1 MPAARQTA
9 AATAAERSAAG
20 GAKTEMLKQDAK
32 LAYRLSLL
40 SFIVNKSTAKVYN
53 GFGLSMHEWK
63 VMSVLN
69 AHAPMTG
76 QAITQWVTLDK
87 AAISR
92 AIQLLLRKKLVQ
104 RKLTGFDARTVQ
116 INMTARGRSIYG
128 TIARHTAALQADL
141 VHDVSEADLR
151 TLFKVLRQ
159 VEGRVRARQ
168 DKARESSD
176 AR

>member
-1 MPAARQTA
+1 MAARHAAAAPAAPRLAVNAGRTA
-9 AATAAERSAAG
+9 
-20 GAKTEMLKQDAK
+20 KPDMLKLDAN

-40 SFIVNKSTAKVYN
+40 GFIVNKSTAKVYN
-53 GFGLSMHEWK
+53 GFGLSTHEWK
-63 VMSVLN
+63 IMSVLN

-92 AIQLLLRKKLVQ
+92 AIQLLLKKKLVQ

-116 INMTARGRSIYG
+116 IEMTARGRNRYG
-128 TIARHTAALQADL
+128 TIARHTAALQAEL
-141 VHDVSEADLR
+141 VQDVSEDDLR

-159 VEGRVRARQ
+159 VEGRVRDRQ
-168 DKARESSD
+168 DRD
-176 AR
+176 